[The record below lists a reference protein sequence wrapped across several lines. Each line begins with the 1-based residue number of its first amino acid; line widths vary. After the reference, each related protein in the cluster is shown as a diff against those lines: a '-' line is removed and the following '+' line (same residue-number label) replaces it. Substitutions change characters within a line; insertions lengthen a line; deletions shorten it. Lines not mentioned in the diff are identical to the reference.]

1 MRKRNV
7 ILALTI
13 LLAMFLIGC
22 SDSTNST
29 PTIERVSIIS
39 PSETVYRGQ
48 AHQFRARVHGENNP
62 RQGVLW
68 SVLDGVE
75 GTAIDSLGV
84 LTVAANEYAPAITII
99 ARSAVITRIYGQTTV
114 RVAGSSVTEV
124 SVYPSRVTSLVGQ
137 TVQFSAT
144 VEGEWHESM
153 EPELGVRWSVSR
165 NTVQT
170 TSINE
175 YGLLSIGASEIS
187 PSLLV
192 TARSAFDNTVF
203 GTATVSLGGPIN
215 VSTLAE
221 WNLALHNIRTGG
233 HNRLFT
239 LNIVGEVRVPSPDS
253 LFGGVTNL
261 QVVIQGGGTL
271 ALARSSNGTLLDIW
285 DDQIVIARNVTLQGG
300 DWNTAGAVVRVGA
313 GGTFE
318 MNDGSTVR
326 DNNSRGVLVDGGTLI
341 MNGGTITRNTLPAG
355 QPGAGVALFNHA
367 TFEMRGNST
376 ISSNGTTALGS
387 GGGVYVSRGSSF
399 IMTNGTISGNTSHQ
413 GGGIYL
419 DSTIREEAVSF
430 TMNGGTIRDNVSN
443 RDGGGVY
450 SVGRYASVIMNA
462 GTISDNRSGAFG
474 GGLWVGA
481 GDLVKLG
488 GTISGNIATERGRAV
503 YGGGRF
509 PHVWRNANAGAT
521 DNTTGNFWLND

>member
-1 MRKRNV
+1 
-7 ILALTI
+7 
-13 LLAMFLIGC
+13 
-22 SDSTNST
+22 
-29 PTIERVSIIS
+29 
-39 PSETVYRGQ
+39 
-48 AHQFRARVHGENNP
+48 
-62 RQGVLW
+62 
-68 SVLDGVE
+68 
-75 GTAIDSLGV
+75 
-84 LTVAANEYAPAITII
+84 
-99 ARSAVITRIYGQTTV
+99 
-114 RVAGSSVTEV
+114 
-124 SVYPSRVTSLVGQ
+124 
-137 TVQFSAT
+137 VQFSAT

-221 WNLALHNIRTGG
+221 WNLALTSIRTGG

-253 LFGGVTNL
+253 FFGGVTNL
-261 QVVIQGGGTL
+261 QVIIQGGGTL

-285 DDQIVIARNVTLQGG
+285 DDQTVIARNVTLQGG
-300 DWNTAGAVVRVGA
+300 DWNTAGAVVRVGT

-318 MNDGSTVR
+318 MNDGVTVR
-326 DNNSRGVLVDGGTLI
+326 NNGSRGVLVDGGTFI
-341 MNGGTITRNTLPAG
+341 MNGGTVTGNTLPDG
-355 QPGAGVALFNHA
+355 QSGAGVALINYA
-367 TFEMRGNST
+367 TFEMRGNAT
-376 ISSNGTTALGS
+376 ITNNRSTALGS
-387 GGGVYVSRGSSF
+387 GGGVFVARGSNF
-399 IMTNGTISGNTSHQ
+399 IMTNGTISNNTAHQ
-413 GGGIYL
+413 GGGVFL
-419 DSTIREEAVSF
+419 DSTVRDEAVIF
-430 TMNGGTIRDNVSN
+430 TMNSGTIRDNVST

-450 SVGRYASVIMNA
+450 SVGMFASVIMNA
-462 GTISDNRSGAFG
+462 GTINDNRSGGFG

-481 GDLVKLG
+481 GDIVKLG
-488 GTISGNIATERGRAV
+488 GTISGNTATERGRAV

-509 PHVWRNANAGAT
+509 PHVWRNANAGAN